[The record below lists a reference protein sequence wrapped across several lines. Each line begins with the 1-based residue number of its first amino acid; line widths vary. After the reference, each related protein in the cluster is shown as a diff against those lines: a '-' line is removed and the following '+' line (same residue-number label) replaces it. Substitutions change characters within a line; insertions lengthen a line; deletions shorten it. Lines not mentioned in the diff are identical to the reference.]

1 MQELQL
7 KTILVGKLQIQTFE
21 KHWQNI
27 YNKPRVYFIYDE
39 NLRKY

>member
-21 KHWQNI
+21 EHWQTFITNH
-27 YNKPRVYFIYDE
+27 VYIFIYDE